1 MILHGYRYSVYTRIA
16 RMVLAEKNLA
26 YEYAEINPF
35 APDAPSSYLKFHP
48 FQRVPALD
56 HDGFILY
63 ETTAISR
70 YLDEA
75 FPKPALQPTDPR
87 HCARMNQIIAIIDA
101 YAYWPMVRQVFS
113 HRVFKPASGLPHD
126 EQQIEVGLIAA
137 NRALAALEIL
147 IDPASPLTL
156 ADLHLAPMMAYFTAA
171 PEGHAALTLHPK
183 LTAWW
188 GAIQRR
194 ACLKLTDPGLPGSS

>member
-1 MILHGYRYSVYTRIA
+1 MAHRRWVNIKGRW
-16 RMVLAEKNLA
+16 

-35 APDAPSSYLKFHP
+35 VPDAPSSYLTIHP

-56 HDGFILY
+56 HDGFILF

-75 FPKPALQPTDPR
+75 FLEPALQPADPR
-87 HCARMNQIIAIIDA
+87 RRARMNQIIAIIDA

-126 EQQIEVGLIAA
+126 EQQIEAGLVAS

-156 ADLHLAPMMAYFTAA
+156 ADLHLAPMMAYFIAA
-171 PEGHAALTLHPK
+171 PEGHAALTQHPK
-183 LTAWW
+183 LATWW
-188 GAIQRR
+188 QAIQQR
-194 ACLKLTDPGLPGSS
+194 ASLKLTDPGLPGSS

>member
-35 APDAPSSYLKFHP
+35 APGAPSSYLKIHP
-48 FQRVPALD
+48 FQRVPAVD

-75 FPKPALQPTDPR
+75 FPKPA
-87 HCARMNQIIAIIDA
+87 
-101 YAYWPMVRQVFS
+101 
-113 HRVFKPASGLPHD
+113 SGLPHD
-126 EQQIEVGLIAA
+126 VLQTEAGLAAA

-156 ADLHLAPMMAYFTAA
+156 ADRHLAPMMAYFTAA
-171 PEGHAALTLHPK
+171 PEGHAALNQHPK

-188 GAIQRR
+188 RAIQHR
-194 ACLKLTDPGLPGSS
+194 ASLKLTDPGLPGSS